1 MAGDA
6 RCLECGIRKKKC
18 STGEFPT
25 RFEWGDPAAGRSSD
39 EEADQ
44 ARGFLHGLGYVFT
57 PASTLE
63 ALTQEVERLDEEL
76 WAEWVEPTF
85 GPQFKLTS
93 GGTVPWV
100 VAPPSL
106 RGDPALE
113 ESVLVSVGS
122 EVTPTEEL
130 EVGEEPE
137 GVVEEEREEESEE
150 ENEEES
156 GESYELDD
164 PAYLEALAAALAAS
178 KRSGLLD
185 FGQQGLSS
193 SGAGPSV
200 VAAEGTSVSARA
212 PVSPTTPARVFRSGT
227 LHLSV
232 LSAEGKGYLIF

>member
-1 MAGDA
+1 M
-6 RCLECGIRKKKC
+6 ECGIRKKKC
-18 STGEFPT
+18 SSGEFPT
-25 RFEWGDPAAGRSSD
+25 SFEWGDPAAGRSSD

-100 VAPPSL
+100 VAPPSS

-137 GVVEEEREEESEE
+137 GAVEEEREEENEEGDEE

-156 GESYELDD
+156 WESYELKD

-200 VAAEGTSVSARA
+200 VVVEVPSVSVRA
-212 PVSPTTPARVFRSGT
+212 PVSPTMPARVFWSGT

-232 LSAEGKGYLIF
+232 PSAKGKGYL